1 MSWKHV
7 LSTYFLN
14 IPPNAPSIVWA
25 RIALSHYGTTGAP
38 EWVGLPGRVPVIFE
52 GSKEKKFKYRDSL
65 IYAASIYADLIY
77 ADVWILSVP
86 WFTRFYSL
94 NYTDFLKGKL
104 NILYFGGKVAW
115 ILFFPWVPLQESGTH
130 GLELLK
136 RPLNLVI
143 LNGRMFIL
151 MYREF
156 SYSVDFWDW
165 SKKLC

>member
-1 MSWKHV
+1 MHTTV
-7 LSTYFLN
+7 CRVR
-14 IPPNAPSIVWA
+14 ASIK
-25 RIALSHYGTTGAP
+25 GGAP
-38 EWVGLPGRVPVIFE
+38 IIQVKCFCMLVATYNQERLIF
-52 GSKEKKFKYRDSL
+52 KKWKILSSWEYFVRYRDSL

-77 ADVWILSVP
+77 ADVWILSIP

-104 NILYFGGKVAW
+104 NNLYFGGKAAW

-143 LNGRMFIL
+143 LNDV
-151 MYREF
+151 
-156 SYSVDFWDW
+156 YSDVQGV
-165 SKKLC
+165 LL

>member
-1 MSWKHV
+1 MTKIENIVNKSCSSKLAFLRENRFQEDFNLKSW
-7 LSTYFLN
+7 
-14 IPPNAPSIVWA
+14 
-25 RIALSHYGTTGAP
+25 
-38 EWVGLPGRVPVIFE
+38 
-52 GSKEKKFKYRDSL
+52 YRDSL

-165 SKKLC
+165 SKKLCYRDSLMSIGMLQFFKHF